1 MVLNKI
7 QSKNVRFNT
16 IGSNE
21 TMSISFLFLKKLYC
35 SQGIGICLIRTND
48 YIDNFKTIN
57 KCED

>member
-1 MVLNKI
+1 MALNKI

-21 TMSISFLFLKKLYC
+21 TMSISFLFEKTILFTRDWI
-35 SQGIGICLIRTND
+35 SLIRTND